1 MNNLSHILLFVC
13 FLLQSIFLDA
23 TSRARKEQRERKKN
37 KTYIAFEK
45 KTEAELIERK
55 DELVTK
61 EDYNLAIKYLTRLL
75 KTSKNQERRVIYL
88 LELADCYFEYG
99 DYKKAEFTYGEFKNL
114 YAGHDAVAYSAY
126 REILSAWKGTSDPDR
141 DQTQTEK
148 TLLLSNEFLK
158 RPTFAKYHDV
168 VGRVQTMCYEKLVE
182 SELRICKF
190 YKDKGQE
197 KAVKIRIAHM
207 QEKWGNGFLQLAEH
221 IAIFEKDGITQLCLA
236 HNTTSTAKKVDMVT
250 RF

>member
-1 MNNLSHILLFVC
+1 
-13 FLLQSIFLDA
+13 
-23 TSRARKEQRERKKN
+23 
-37 KTYIAFEK
+37 
-45 KTEAELIERK
+45 
-55 DELVTK
+55 
-61 EDYNLAIKYLTRLL
+61 L
-75 KTSKNQERRVIYL
+75 KTSKNQEQRVIYL

-126 REILSAWKGTSDPDR
+126 REILSAWKNTSDPDR

-148 TLLLSNEFLK
+148 TLILSSEFLQL
-158 RPTFAKYHDV
+158 PTFAKYHDV

-190 YKDKGQE
+190 YRDNGQN
-197 KAVKIRIAHM
+197 KAVNIRIAHM
-207 QEKWGNGFLQLAEH
+207 QEKWGDGFFQLEQH
-221 IAIFEKDGITQLCLA
+221 IAMFEQNGTTQLCLA
-236 HNTTSTAKKVDMVT
+236 HNATEKTDMMT